1 MIADLKPYADYKESG
16 QAWLGK
22 VPEHWAVRR
31 MKYVV
36 HEVDS
41 RSMSGTEQLLRVSQ
55 YTGVTQRSRPDG
67 IDEPDTRADSLVG
80 YKSVRVNDLVVN
92 IMLAWNGS
100 MGVSRYEG
108 IASPAYC
115 VYRFAPEQH
124 PWYFH
129 NLLRSPAYKAKIK
142 ASSTG
147 VVESR
152 LRLYS
157 DELGRIVA
165 TIPPPNEQAAIV
177 KFLDWANGRLE
188 RTIRAK
194 RKAITL
200 LNEQKQ
206 AIIHRAVTRGLDP
219 TVALKPSGIPW
230 IGDIPEHW
238 EARKLRQLLSR
249 VTERNRPDLALL
261 SVVREKGVIERDT
274 EDRDGNHNFI
284 PEDLSNYKVVRTG
297 QFAMNKMKAWQGSY
311 GVSQL
316 DGIVSPAYFVF
327 NLRGAGG
334 AFFHTAIRS
343 KAYVPFFTQA
353 SDGVRVGQWDLA
365 EPRMKEITFFF
376 PSEAEQVAIVD
387 FVTRETTGI
396 SVAISQLEREIEL
409 LREYRTRLVADM
421 VTGKFDVR
429 EAAARLPDD
438 VPLGTVE
445 DDADLDEDL
454 DIAEE
459 EATA

>member
-1 MIADLKPYADYKESG
+1 MRLRNETNLPNYYHHLFRTPQFAKEAERWSYG
-16 QAWLGK
+16 ITSDMWSLR
-22 VPEHWAVRR
+22 PEHFK
-31 MKYVV
+31 MIY
-36 HEVDS
+36 
-41 RSMSGTEQLLRVSQ
+41 
-55 YTGVTQRSRPDG
+55 
-67 IDEPDTRADSLVG
+67 
-80 YKSVRVNDLVVN
+80 
-92 IMLAWNGS
+92 
-100 MGVSRYEG
+100 
-108 IASPAYC
+108 
-115 VYRFAPEQH
+115 APE
-124 PWYFH
+124 
-129 NLLRSPAYKAKIK
+129 
-142 ASSTG
+142 
-147 VVESR
+147 
-152 LRLYS
+152 
-157 DELGRIVA
+157 
-165 TIPPPNEQAAIV
+165 PPPAEQAAIV
-177 KFLDWANGRLE
+177 RFLDWANGRLE
-188 RTIRAK
+188 RAIRAK
-194 RKAITL
+194 RKVIAL

-206 AIIHRAVTRGLDP
+206 AIIHRAVTRGLDS
-219 TVALKPSGIPW
+219 TVALKPSGISW

-311 GVSQL
+311 GVSPF

-376 PSEAEQVAIVD
+376 PSEAEQMAIVD

-409 LREYRTRLVADM
+409 LREYRTRLVADV
-421 VTGKFDVR
+421 VTGKLDVR
-429 EAAARLPDD
+429 EAAAQLPDEVLPD
-438 VPLGTVE
+438 TNADAADPG
-445 DDADLDEDL
+445 DDLEIAD
-454 DIAEE
+454 E